1 MLLVDLYMAG
11 FAYYLGL
18 TMNNVLAIQLSFA
31 LGIAVDFSTHI
42 AHTYLHIKPPAGT
55 ITDSQKREY
64 KAKKAISQMGSS
76 VFHGGFSTFIAIGLL
91 GFAKLYSFIVFFK
104 AWMCILTFG
113 MLNGIILLPILLS
126 MIGPIDDD
134 EKETTSKKSGKNLEK
149 ITDER
154 KSIEF
159 SSEFEI
165 NSENIV
171 GGSKQSSTN

>member
-1 MLLVDLYMAG
+1 MVVLCVLLVDLYMAG

-18 TMNNVLAIQLSFA
+18 TMNNVVAIQLSFA

-42 AHTYLHIKPPAGT
+42 AHTYLHIKAPSGT
-55 ITDSQKREY
+55 TDSQKREY

-91 GFAKLYSFIVFFK
+91 GFAKLYSFVVFFK

-126 MIGPIDDD
+126 MIGPIEDD
-134 EKETTSKKSGKNLEK
+134 EKETTKKPHVVKNFP
-149 ITDER
+149 ITDQS
-154 KSIEF
+154 KNINMSDII
-159 SSEFEI
+159 SS
-165 NSENIV
+165 
-171 GGSKQSSTN
+171 GRGSFTN